1 LKKLMLLA
9 AMLAMVLAV
18 AAPAMAQQNATAT
31 QAANQQ
37 VTGGGNIAA
46 DISYSECVAIVAQ
59 GGNVNAVQQQI
70 LASGTTSQTNVA
82 VAVQDNEAAADI
94 AQYCVDI
101 IDSFNTVAVDDDDDA
116 AAATTSA
123 AAASS
128 SAAAASGGGGGGG
141 GTLPATGG
149 GFSLLALGAGALLIG
164 GGLVARRIIR

>member
-46 DISYSECVAIVAQ
+46 DISYIECVAIVAQ

-141 GTLPATGG
+141 TLPATGG